1 MILQNGGIAIKVAKG
16 NKNTNL
22 AVAKQAKN
30 DEFYTRYRDVDNE
43 VGNYREF
50 FIGKTVLCNC
60 DDPWCSQ
67 IFRFFQNQFIFFGLK
82 RLIGICYAKTPTLVA
97 RGYDGVHGCV
107 AYVDSKYDIDI
118 QQLNGDGDF
127 RSEECK
133 EILEKADIV
142 VTNPPFSLWREYI
155 TTLLEYDKKFLILG
169 PLNGIGYKES
179 FPAIKDGKMW
189 LGYNDPAPKTFKV
202 PDAESTTKNV
212 VCEDGETFAKFGN
225 IIWFTNLDV
234 EKRHT
239 PLLLDKEY
247 EKSKYLFFDNYAAL
261 NVDRVKDIPKD
272 YNGVM
277 GVPITFLDKHCLE
290 QFEIVD
296 IAKPGDSLLKI
307 KTYLKDEY
315 PDDYSKLNRGGTVY
329 ENGEL
334 VCKYTRIFI
343 KKR

>member
-1 MILQNGGIAIKVAKG
+1 MKSKKANLDAAKRR
-16 NKNTNL
+16 
-22 AVAKQAKN
+22 KN
-30 DEFYTRYRDVDNE
+30 DEFYTRYKDIENE

-67 IFRFFQNQFIFFGLK
+67 FFHFFQRQFNFFGLK
-82 RLIGICYAKTPTLVA
+82 RLIGICHAKTPTLVA
-97 RGYDGVHGCV
+97 RGYDGIHGCV
-107 AYVDSKYDIDI
+107 AYVDSVRDIDI

-133 EILEKADIV
+133 RILKKADIV

-155 TTLLEYDKKFLILG
+155 TQLLEYDKKFLILG

-189 LGYNDPAPKTFKV
+189 LGYNNPAPKNFIVLDTKT
-202 PDAESTTKNV
+202 TTKNIEIV
-212 VCEDGETFAKFGN
+212 NGTPCAKFGN

-234 EKRHT
+234 DKRHT
-239 PLLLDKEY
+239 PLLL
-247 EKSKYLFFDNYAAL
+247 EKDYNESNYSFFDNYAAI
-261 NVDRVKDIPKD
+261 NIDRVKDIPKD

-290 QFEIVD
+290 QFEIID
-296 IAKPGDSLLKI
+296 IAKPGESSL
-307 KTYLKDEY
+307 KTKVYSKEEY
-315 PDDYSKLNRGGTVY
+315 PEDYSKLNRGATMR
-329 ENGEL
+329 EDRKL
-334 VCKYTRIFI
+334 VCKYHRVFI

>member
-1 MILQNGGIAIKVAKG
+1 MGKTVKAK
-16 NKNTNL
+16 NANL
-22 AVAKQAKN
+22 AAARQKKN
-30 DEFYTRYRDVDNE
+30 DEFYTRFCDIESELFHYSECFKDKV
-43 VGNYREF
+43 
-50 FIGKTVLCNC
+50 VLCNC
-60 DDPWCSQ
+60 DDYQESQ
-67 IFRFFQNQFIFFGLK
+67 FVRYFRENFEKLGLK
-82 RLIGICYAKTPTLVA
+82 ELISITYAGSSSVKA
-97 RGYDGVHGCV
+97 RGGDGTHGWIARTCG
-107 AYVDSKYDIDI
+107 ADDCSFLDKMC
-118 QQLNGDGDF
+118 GDGDF
-127 RSEECK
+127 RSEECIA
-133 EILEKADIV
+133 ILKKADIV

-155 TTLLEYDKKFLILG
+155 TQLLKYDKDFLILG

-179 FPAIKDGKMW
+179 FPSIKKRKMW
-189 LGYNDPAPKTFKV
+189 LGYNDPAPKIFKV

-272 YNGVM
+272 YKGVM

-290 QFEIVD
+290 QFEIID
-296 IAKPGDSLLKI
+296 IAKPGDSLLKT
-307 KTYLKDEY
+307 KTYSKDEY